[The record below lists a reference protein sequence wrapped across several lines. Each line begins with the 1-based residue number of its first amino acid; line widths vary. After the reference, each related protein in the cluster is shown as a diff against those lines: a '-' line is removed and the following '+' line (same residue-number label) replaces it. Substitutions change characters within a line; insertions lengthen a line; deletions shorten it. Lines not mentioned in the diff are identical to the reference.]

1 MVVIVTILRCLAIFF
16 LSGSLFPL
24 LGNDTVFD
32 ADPSLLG
39 GCPGSV
45 PLQQEAAAEEP
56 AVATTAVPECLE
68 GSSVDGRNFSETCSM
83 DGTWYL
89 VHNRTH
95 FPWMVKCCFAP
106 MREGSSADGRTSSVN
121 VRNFFWRRRKFLDMV
136 ESCSVH
142 GRGFF
147 CRQQKVLLSTVGEVF
162 YCS

>member
-89 VHNRTH
+89 VCYHGNCSDGTRYTLLTVH
-95 FPWMVKCCFAP
+95 MYPWYITYVIVQS
-106 MREGSSADGRTSSVN
+106 RYSE
-121 VRNFFWRRRKFLDMV
+121 
-136 ESCSVH
+136 
-142 GRGFF
+142 
-147 CRQQKVLLSTVGEVF
+147 VLQVYIQVPGE
-162 YCS
+162 Y